1 MLKMLLH
8 RRAQR
13 APSTT
18 TRPADDLAV
27 LKCKLRLT
35 ELPELKADPME
46 DMLFNLRERLKWT
59 LIGSMFM
66 SKCDLRLTEEEKI
79 VYFISEFEKTAPME
93 VLMELDMYRIGAE
106 ALSEYRRL
114 CTV

>member
-1 MLKMLLH
+1 MLLH

-13 APSTT
+13 APLTNTRST
-18 TRPADDLAV
+18 DDLSV

-35 ELPELKADPME
+35 KLPELKADPME
-46 DMLFNLRERLKWT
+46 DMLFNLRDRLKWT

-66 SKCDLRLTEEEKI
+66 CKLDLRITEEEKI
-79 VYFISEFEKTAPME
+79 VYFIGEFEKTAPME

-114 CTV
+114 CSA